1 LPPRKSCLLRAVKA
15 GILAAVM
22 TAWLNDSLLLIPA
35 YNEEAALGSLLDEV
49 RGLFPALAVAVVDD
63 GSEDRTP
70 EIARAHGAVVL
81 GLPCNLGVG
90 GTMQAGFE
98 YAITRGYR
106 QVIRCDGD
114 GQHPPAEIPK
124 LLAALQSSGADLV
137 VGSRFLDERAY
148 AGTILR
154 HAGIRGLA
162 ALLSAACR
170 QRITDPTS
178 GFQALN
184 RLAAFFLARNCPA
197 DYPEPE
203 SIALLT
209 RQGYRVCET
218 AVAFRAR
225 QGGQSSIGNRMALYY
240 ALKVT
245 LALVLDRARAVD
257 PRFHRERVKGD
268 WGL

>member
-1 LPPRKSCLLRAVKA
+1 MNERRRES
-15 GILAAVM
+15 ILV
-22 TAWLNDSLLLIPA
+22 IPA
-35 YNEEAALGSLLDEV
+35 FNEEVALGPLLDEV
-49 RGLFPALAVAVVDD
+49 QALFPRLAMVVVSDC
-63 GSEDRTP
+63 SEDRTA
-70 EIARAHGAVVL
+70 EVARARGAAVL
-81 GLPCNLGVG
+81 DLPCNLGVG
-90 GTMQAGFE
+90 GAMQAGFA
-98 YAITRGYR
+98 YAVERGYR

-124 LLAALQSSGADLV
+124 LTAALETTGADV
-137 VGSRFLDERAY
+137 GIGSRFLGDSAY
-148 AGTILR
+148 TSTTLR
-154 HAGIRGLA
+154 QAGIRGLA

-184 RLAAFFLARNCPA
+184 RLAAFFLAKNCPA

-225 QGGQSSIGNRMALYY
+225 QGGCSSIGNRIALYY

-245 LALVLDRARAVD
+245 LALILDRARAVD
-257 PRFHRERVKGD
+257 PRFQRERVRERGV
-268 WGL
+268 L